1 MMIFINGQTIYANML
16 NRNQLL
22 ELRKKYLSPSLSLSY
37 DKPLH
42 IVRAK
47 GQFLYDSKGDRYLD
61 AVNNIQ
67 HVGHCHPKV
76 VSAASEQY
84 GILNTNTR
92 YLDETVISYAK
103 DLTNYLPNGLTT
115 CFFTNSG
122 SESNDLALR
131 LARTATNSKET
142 IVLDGAYHGHVSS
155 LIDISPYKHNSRGG
169 SGPPSYVH
177 TIPMPDSYRGKYRG
191 EEALSGY
198 IDELKN
204 ILYLIKKNGKNISAF
219 VVESIMGCGGQLI
232 LPDRFLERAFE
243 LVRDEGGVCIADE
256 VQIGFGRVGS
266 KFWGFET
273 ANVQPDIVTM
283 GKSMGNG
290 HPLSVVV
297 AKKQIADRFNNGME
311 YFNSFGGNPVSCA
324 VGKAVLNVI
333 EDEKLQQNAH
343 KVGEYLLEEL
353 KRLQG
358 EFPLIGQVRG
368 MGLFIGI
375 ELIKEKSKL
384 IPAHAE
390 AEKVVNEMMRKR
402 ILLST
407 DGPDHNV
414 IKIKPPMVFS
424 TENADE
430 LVLNLSEVLGNI

>member
-1 MMIFINGQTIYANML
+1 ML

-47 GQFLYDSKGDRYLD
+47 GQFLYDSNGDRYLD

-131 LARTATNSKET
+131 LARTATGSKET

-155 LIDISPYKHNSRGG
+155 LIDISPYKHNSKGG

-177 TIPMPDSYRGKYRG
+177 TLPMPDSYRGKYRG
-191 EEALSGY
+191 DEALTGY

-204 ILYLIKKNGKNISAF
+204 ILYSIKKNGKNISAF

-232 LPDRFLERAFE
+232 LPDGFLERAFE

-297 AKKQIADRFNNGME
+297 TKKQIADKFNNGME

-343 KVGEYLLEEL
+343 KVGEYLLEKL
-353 KRLQG
+353 KQIQG

-430 LVLNLSEVLGNI
+430 LVLNLSEVLGNM

>member
-92 YLDETVISYAK
+92 YLDETVINYAK

-131 LARTATNSKET
+131 LARTATDSKET

-155 LIDISPYKHNSRGG
+155 LIDISPYKHNSKGG

-177 TIPMPDSYRGKYRG
+177 TLPMPDSYRGKYRG
-191 EEALSGY
+191 DEALTGY

-204 ILYLIKKNGKNISAF
+204 ILYSIKKNGKNISAF

-232 LPDRFLERAFE
+232 LPDGFLERAFE

-297 AKKQIADRFNNGME
+297 TKKQIADKFNNGME

-343 KVGEYLLEEL
+343 KVGEYLLEKL
-353 KRLQG
+353 KQIQG

-430 LVLNLSEVLGNI
+430 LVLNLSEVLGNM

>member
-1 MMIFINGQTIYANML
+1 MIFINGQTIYANML

-92 YLDETVISYAK
+92 YLDETVINYAK

-131 LARTATNSKET
+131 LARTATDSKET

-155 LIDISPYKHNSRGG
+155 LIDISPYKHNSKGG

-177 TIPMPDSYRGKYRG
+177 TLPMPDSYRGKYRG
-191 EEALSGY
+191 DEALTGY

-204 ILYLIKKNGKNISAF
+204 ILYSIKKNGKNISAF

-232 LPDRFLERAFE
+232 LPDGFLERAFE

-297 AKKQIADRFNNGME
+297 TKKQIADKFNNGME

-343 KVGEYLLEEL
+343 KVGEYLLKEL
-353 KRLQG
+353 KQLQG

-430 LVLNLSEVLGNI
+430 LVLNLSEVLGNM